1 MPSTSPKA
9 EAEALEAAV
18 GLLLEEAADFPAAAL
33 VEARAKNKHQ
43 KLSQKIITKNIRFK
57 I

>member
-18 GLLLEEAADFPAAAL
+18 GLLLEAAADFPAAAL

-43 KLSQKIITKNIRFK
+43 KLSQKIITINIRFK